1 VGEERELEA
10 WSTLLRAPGLGPR
23 SLRNLIEACGD
34 ARAACAAPERRL
46 ADAGVPQAA
55 RAWIAAPERQ
65 RIEADLD
72 WLAEPGH
79 HLLRFDSEDFPALL
93 ARSPSPPAA
102 LFVDGDPDLLWYPQ
116 IAVIGSRNPTAAGRD
131 HARAFAGALARSG
144 LVVTSG
150 MADGVDA
157 EAHRAALAVGRPTV
171 AVVGCGLDIVYP
183 RKHRALAAEIAAAGA
198 VVSEFPLGVEPRPDH
213 FPRRNRII
221 AALSLGTLV
230 IEASLRSGSLI
241 TARLASEAGREVFA
255 LPGSIHNPLARGC
268 HRLIRDGAKLVET
281 AEEIVEELG
290 PLAVELGGLLRARL
304 EMAPSHP
311 QNPSG
316 KTASQED
323 DADYRRLLDAL
334 GHDPATVDELVQRSG
349 LTVEAVSSML
359 LMLELQGRVASGGG
373 GRYVLAA

>member
-1 VGEERELEA
+1 MAEERELEA
-10 WSTLLRAPGLGPR
+10 WSILLRAPGLGPR
-23 SLRNLIEACGD
+23 GLRGLIETFGD
-34 ARAACAAPERRL
+34 ARAAVVAGDRRL
-46 ADAGVPQAA
+46 AAAAVPQAA
-55 RAWIAAPERQ
+55 RAWIAAPDPQ
-65 RIEADLD
+65 RIAADLD
-72 WLAEPGH
+72 WLKQPGQ
-79 HLLRFDSEDFPALL
+79 HLVRCNSEDFPTLL
-93 ARSPSPPAA
+93 AQSPQPPAA
-102 LFVDGDPDLLWYPQ
+102 LYVVGDPDLLWHPQ

-157 EAHRAALAVGRPTV
+157 EAHRAALEASRPTI

-183 RKHRALAAEIAAAGA
+183 RKHRKLHAEIAAAGA

-221 AALSLGTLV
+221 AGLSLGTLV

-281 AEEIVEELG
+281 AAEIVEELG
-290 PLAVELGGLLRARL
+290 ALAAELGGLLRARL
-304 EMAPSHP
+304 ESTESSP
-311 QNPSG
+311 QPGVDSR
-316 KTASQED
+316 AEQD
-323 DADYRRLLDAL
+323 VDPDYRRLLDAL
-334 GHDPATVDELVQRSG
+334 GHDPATVDELVERSG

-373 GRYVLAA
+373 GRYVRAA

>member
-1 VGEERELEA
+1 MGEERELEA
-10 WSTLLRAPGLGPR
+10 WSILLRAPGLGPR
-23 SLRNLIEACGD
+23 GLRGLIETFAD
-34 ARAACAAPERRL
+34 APSAVAAPERRL
-46 ADAGVPQAA
+46 AEAGVPAEA
-55 RAWIAAPERQ
+55 RAFIRSPDRAG
-65 RIEADLD
+65 IETDLA

-79 HLLRFDSEDFPALL
+79 HLVRCDSEDFPSLL
-93 ARSPSPPAA
+93 AQCPHPPAA
-102 LFVDGDPDLLWYPQ
+102 LYVAGDVDLLWHPQ

-144 LVVTSG
+144 LLITSG

-157 EAHRAALAVGRPTV
+157 EAHRAALAAGKPTI
-171 AVVGCGLDIVYP
+171 AVVGSGLDIVYP
-183 RKHRALAAEIAAAGA
+183 RKHRALAAEIAASGA

-221 AALSLGTLV
+221 AGMSLGTLV

-290 PLAVELGGLLRARL
+290 PLAANLGNLLRARL
-304 EMAPSHP
+304 EIDAAHP
-311 QNPSG
+311 QIAAGTSAEG
-316 KTASQED
+316 D
-323 DADYRRLLDAL
+323 DDPDYRRLMDAL
-334 GHDPATVDELVQRSG
+334 GHDPATVDELVERSG
-349 LTVEAVSSML
+349 LTVAAVSSML
-359 LMLELQGRVASGGG
+359 LVLELQGRVASGEG
-373 GRYVLAA
+373 GRYVRAA